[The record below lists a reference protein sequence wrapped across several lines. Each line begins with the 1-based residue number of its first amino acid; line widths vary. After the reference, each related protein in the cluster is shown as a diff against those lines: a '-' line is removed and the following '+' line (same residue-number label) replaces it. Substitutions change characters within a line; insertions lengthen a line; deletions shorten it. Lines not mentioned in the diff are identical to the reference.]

1 LGVLQV
7 CVDRRDDDTC
17 FDGDE
22 VDADQRDADP
32 GVDDNS
38 LVEHA
43 VEDVDETGAAGCTF
57 NGHRALLVLISTQRF
72 GGASA
77 SRAAVPGPEPASSV
91 PRFRPTAPGGPA
103 TDDGRT
109 STSRA
114 RSAAPYRSNRLAGE
128 SGS

>member
-1 LGVLQV
+1 VLQV

-77 SRAAVPGPEPASSV
+77 SRAAVPVPEPAFSLLV
-91 PRFRPTAPGGPA
+91 FRPTAPGGPA
-103 TDDGRT
+103 KNDGRPAT
-109 STSRA
+109 RRA
-114 RSAAPYRSNRLAGE
+114 RSAGLYRSNRLPGE
-128 SGS
+128 PGR